1 MFIFEQ
7 IMIQIHRF
15 TFNPFQENTYVLFDE
30 SNECAI
36 VDPGCSNTS
45 EQQQLVQFISGR
57 QLKPV
62 LLLDTHCHIDHI
74 LGNKFVYDTYKLS
87 PQIHQKDLVILQ
99 NGMRTAQLYQ
109 LNYAESPLPVKFIEE
124 GDIVSF
130 GNSQLEVLFTPGH
143 SPGSIIFY
151 NRVQKFAISGDVLF
165 QRSVGRTD
173 LPGGDHELLLKTIR
187 EQLFSLPDNTVV
199 YSGHG
204 MKTDIGSEKRLN
216 PFLS

>member
-30 SNECAI
+30 SKDCVI
-36 VDPGCSNTS
+36 VDPGCSNSS
-45 EQQQLVQFISGR
+45 EQQQLVQFILSK

-62 LLLDTHCHIDHI
+62 LLLNTHCHIDHI

-109 LNYAESPLPVKFIEE
+109 LNYSEPPLPEKFIEE

-143 SPGSIIFY
+143 SPGSVIFY

-165 QRSVGRTD
+165 RESIGRTD
-173 LPGGDHELLLKTIR
+173 FPGCNHNDLISSIKNKLFLL
-187 EQLFSLPDNTVV
+187 DDATVV
-199 YSGHG
+199 HSGHG
-204 MKTDIGSEKRLN
+204 PKTTIGYEKENN
-216 PFLS
+216 PFL